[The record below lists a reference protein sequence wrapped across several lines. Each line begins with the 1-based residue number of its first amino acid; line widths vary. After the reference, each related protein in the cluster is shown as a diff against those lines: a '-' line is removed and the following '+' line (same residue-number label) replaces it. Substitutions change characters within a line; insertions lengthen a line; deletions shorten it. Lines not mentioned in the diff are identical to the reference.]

1 MGIPWVFHLIAPSM
15 ASDSGSHLLWTTR
28 SSLSS
33 LASDVVDSWSWTVHL
48 FICSSS
54 ICTEILMIGSILLS
68 IKPLVSL

>member
-48 FICSSS
+48 FFIYLHRNPDDRLHS
-54 ICTEILMIGSILLS
+54 TFY
-68 IKPLVSL
+68 